1 MLELLGLSRRYGRR
15 WALREVSLSVDR
27 GTSIAL
33 LGANGSGKTTLLKT
47 VAGLLQPHAG
57 EIHLDGRA
65 IDAASRKKFGFLSHE
80 PYLYAPLTLRE
91 NLNFFG
97 KLFGLGRSEVA
108 ARIESLAAS
117 LRLTERMDDPIR
129 VLSQGLRQ
137 RAALSRALLHD
148 PEILLL
154 DEPFSGL
161 DPVAVGRFEE
171 ILGEVSDGRIVIMTL
186 HDPARARKLAKEI
199 AVLSGGR
206 LVLRGEAARL
216 GNAEL
221 DRAYRGELM
230 APAGEREAR

>member
-1 MLELLGLSRRYGRR
+1 MLELLGISRRYGRR
-15 WALREVSLSVDR
+15 WALREVNLSVAR

-33 LGANGSGKTTLLKT
+33 LGANGSGKTTLLKA

-57 EIHLDGRA
+57 EIHLDGQA
-65 IDAASRKKFGFLSHE
+65 IDAVSRKKIGFLSHE

-97 KLFGLGRSEVA
+97 KLFGLGRGEIS

-129 VLSQGLRQ
+129 SLSQGLRQ
-137 RAALSRALLHD
+137 RAALSRALFHD

-161 DPVAVGRFEE
+161 DPLAVGRFEE
-171 ILGEVSDGRIVIMTL
+171 VLGEVSDGRVVIMTL
-186 HDPARARKLAKEI
+186 HDTARARKLAKEI

-206 LVLRGEAARL
+206 LALRGEAARL
-216 GNAEL
+216 GDVEL
-221 DRAYRGELM
+221 DRAYRGEL
-230 APAGEREAR
+230 PPLAGEA